1 MKKAGVMR
9 MEKLIEQAR
18 NLTRI
23 VIDDFP
29 EQNTKSNV
37 KAISDESADAI
48 YTVAW
53 TNLAR
58 KNYKEARLLFQSLV
72 MAKPLHTDYWKG
84 LGMTMMRENNLD
96 QALQVFSWTAILD
109 AQDPWPHI
117 YACEVLIEQKKQ
129 SKAITA
135 YNIATQ
141 LVNEDPKL
149 KEKLRKKMYS
159 IRLTLESTFTSR
171 KK

>member
-1 MKKAGVMR
+1 MKKTALVSK
-9 MEKLIEQAR
+9 EKLIEQAR

-29 EQNTKSNV
+29 EQNAKSSI
-37 KAISDESADAI
+37 KALSDESADAI

-58 KNYKEARLLFQSLV
+58 KNYKDARLLFQSLV

-84 LGMTMMRENNLD
+84 LGMTMMRESHLD

-117 YACEVLIEQKKQ
+117 YACEILTEQKKQ
-129 SKAITA
+129 SKAIA
-135 YNIATQ
+135 AFNIATQ
-141 LVNEDPKL
+141 LVNEDTKL
-149 KEKLRKKMYS
+149 KEKLSKKMYS
-159 IRLTLESTFTSR
+159 LRLTLESTFTSR
-171 KK
+171 TK